1 MRPSS
6 KAARAPLRDQEP
18 ASANDQ
24 PVPANPLVF
33 TTDHPRKP
41 ALVDLREFET
51 GAAASSSQWGGDFR
65 GRPELIHELVP
76 HIRAIYGTR
85 PESTVATLRQ
95 SLRAWW
101 RLLDEI
107 DDLAPVTTVSD
118 LGYIHE
124 AEQVRRGIHAT
135 FTNNFL
141 QSVNSRRT
149 ELGLSRLI
157 WIKTQ
162 SSNKLA
168 TLPEQWQVKLIY
180 EELKRRAWRALSRLD
195 EADTVPGIDCS
206 ERVLSGKKG
215 DAWTKP
221 DLVATY
227 RALSQQM
234 AHPCPS
240 GAQLHEQLGAS
251 REFRER
257 CSVAIDQ
264 IYFVLDD
271 LRAFFFLFLLLTG
284 WNSETALDIDL
295 DAEPVIPHPTA
306 AGLEIVRSIKQ
317 RSNSEQVAICQ
328 SKRELAPSNLLRQLI
343 SRTEPLRAYLRRKL
357 AALDKSAGQLERARL
372 ERAIRSPWLYPIRDG
387 KVGRLTLVDAVR
399 APGRKHYLKELIR
412 DINKRTPANRQ
423 IHETMKVGDLRDAF
437 ISFAYR
443 QSGYN
448 WLIAKLAAG
457 HKDVRSTRTYLNNT
471 HWARFGK
478 SSVRKLTSA
487 MWSEIGSR
495 RLVEPAFLFAL
506 VERGEISET
515 QRARWLV
522 HKDRTRVGTGCKDFR
537 HPPKLVAPGHKE
549 GDGCRA
555 FRCTL
560 CPHAVVFKDSVD
572 LLARRKAE
580 LIWGKERI
588 PLVSWEQS
596 IFPEELESLEQTLTL
611 FSPDVVHGRFTHWQ
625 KQIEVGLHIPS
636 LQEGEHE

>member
-1 MRPSS
+1 MRPTS
-6 KAARAPLRDQEP
+6 KATRAPLRNQQS

-24 PVPANPLVF
+24 PAHAHPLVF

-51 GAAASSSQWGGDFR
+51 GATGSSSQWGGDFR
-65 GRPELIHELVP
+65 GRPELIHELAP
-76 HIRAIYGTR
+76 HIKAIYCTR
-85 PESTVATLRQ
+85 AEASVAQLRS
-95 SLRAWW
+95 SLRSWW
-101 RLLDEI
+101 RLLDVL
-107 DDLAPVTTVSD
+107 DDLAPVKTASD
-118 LGYIHE
+118 LGFIHE
-124 AEQVRRGIHAT
+124 AEQVRRGVHAT

-141 QSVNSRRT
+141 EVVNSRRA

-157 WIKTQ
+157 WNKTQ
-162 SSNKLA
+162 SSSKLA
-168 TLPEQWQVKLIY
+168 KLPEQWQVKLIY
-180 EELKRRAWRALSRLD
+180 EELKRRTWRALSRLED
-195 EADTVPGIDCS
+195 ADKLPGIDCS
-206 ERVLSGKKG
+206 ERVLSSKKG

-221 DLVATY
+221 DIAATY
-227 RALSQQM
+227 RVLSQQM
-234 AHPCPS
+234 GHPCPS
-240 GAQLHEQLGAS
+240 GAMLQEQLGAS

-295 DAEPVIPHPTA
+295 EAEPVIPHPTA
-306 AGLEIVRSIKQ
+306 AGLEIVRSFKQ

-343 SRTEPLRAYLRRKL
+343 ARTEPLRAYLRRKL
-357 AALDKSAGQLERARL
+357 AALDKGASQLERAGL
-372 ERAIRSPWLYPIRDG
+372 KRAIRSPWLYPIRDG

-412 DINKRTPANRQ
+412 DINKRAPADRK
-423 IHETMKVGDLRDAF
+423 IPETMKVGDLRDAF

-478 SSVRKLTSA
+478 SSVRRLTSQI
-487 MWSEIGSR
+487 WREIGLR
-495 RLVEPAFLFAL
+495 KLVEPAFLFAL
-506 VERGEISET
+506 VQRGEISET
-515 QRARWLV
+515 QRVRWLA

-537 HPPKLVAPGHKE
+537 HPPKLIAPGHKE

-560 CPHAVVFKDSVD
+560 CPHAVVFEDSVD

-588 PLVSWEQS
+588 PLVSWQQS
-596 IFPEELESLEQTLTL
+596 IFPEELESLEETLTL

-625 KQIEVGLHIPS
+625 RQIEAGLHIPC